1 MLKSSF
7 IFGSFDSSESSG
19 KYYKL
24 EPINFPTPE
33 KDVEIFEVP
42 GRSGDLLVDFGS
54 YKNVELSFAVAIE
67 PKDEGDT
74 FLTLYDA
81 LRTAI
86 MVQSGY
92 QRLEDSLYPNEYRM
106 AQAVSVEVG
115 KNDTKN
121 GTAIITLDAK
131 PQRYLTS
138 GDVSQLTPESHMTSQ
153 YVIGLG
159 KDILNST
166 ALDMMRVAGVS
177 NYENREYM
185 ALNMSA
191 YTAPTDSFKIYY
203 PEGFTSILKPTGGG
217 VYNDCIALMTCT
229 GSPLIDGTA
238 GQVTTRTAYLSD
250 DMTYEKAIGYAPP
263 PWYVFPMP
271 LQLEVNHLGNVVE
284 SLFANYRE
292 LIPPDGVV
300 KYSPLIHIYVNGA
313 VNDPNVMTIADSIIG
328 LNTPATVGDS
338 VTLTEF
344 YIDCDTMN
352 AYAQINNVTYN
363 LNRYVSMTGAVTFS
377 GTVKVAITPSIVSAE
392 VLPRWWKI

>member
-1 MLKSSF
+1 MPKSDF
-7 IFGSFDSSESSG
+7 VFGSFDTSTSAA
-19 KYYKL
+19 YYKL
-24 EPINFPTPE
+24 QPINFPTPE
-33 KDVEIFEVP
+33 KDVETFEVP
-42 GRSGDLLVDFGS
+42 GRSGDLLIDYGS
-54 YKNVELSFAVAIE
+54 YKNVELTVEIAIDGAAVDSDFIS
-67 PKDEGDT
+67 
-74 FLTLYDA
+74 LYDA
-81 LRTAI
+81 LRAAI
-86 MVQSGY
+86 MVQNGY
-92 QRLEDSLYPNEYRM
+92 QRLEDSLYPNEYRV
-106 AQAVSVEVG
+106 ARAVKCERDQSDTQSG
-115 KNDTKN
+115 KAVFTF
-121 GTAIITLDAK
+121 DAK

-217 VYNDCIALMTCT
+217 VYSDCIALMTCT

-271 LQLEVNHLGNVVE
+271 LQLEVKHLGNVVE

-363 LNRYVSMTGAVTFS
+363 LNRYVSMTGAFTFS

>member
-1 MLKSSF
+1 MPKSDF
-7 IFGSFDSSESSG
+7 VFGSFDTSTSAA
-19 KYYKL
+19 YYKL
-24 EPINFPTPE
+24 QPINFPTPE
-33 KDVEIFEVP
+33 KDVETFEVP
-42 GRSGDLLVDFGS
+42 GRSGDLLIDYGS
-54 YKNVELSFAVAIE
+54 YKNVELTVEIAIDGAAV
-67 PKDEGDT
+67 DSD
-74 FLTLYDA
+74 FLILYDA
-81 LRTAI
+81 LRAAI
-86 MVQSGY
+86 MVQNGY
-92 QRLEDSLYPNEYRM
+92 QRVEDSLYPDEYRV
-106 AQAVSVEVG
+106 ARVVKCERDQSDTQSGKAVF
-115 KNDTKN
+115 TF
-121 GTAIITLDAK
+121 DAK

-153 YVIGLG
+153 YVMGLG

-217 VYNDCIALMTCT
+217 VYSDRIALLTCT
-229 GSPLIDGTA
+229 GSPLINETA
-238 GQVTTRTAYLSD
+238 GQVTTRTVYLSD
-250 DMTYEKAIGYAPP
+250 DMTYEKAIGYMPP

-271 LQLEVNHLGNVVE
+271 LQLEVKHLGNVVE

-300 KYSPLIHIYVNGA
+300 KYSPLIHIYVDGA
-313 VNDPNVMTIADSIIG
+313 VSDPNVMTIADSIIG

-363 LNRYVSMTGAVTFS
+363 LNRYVTMTGMFTFS

>member
-1 MLKSSF
+1 MPKSDF
-7 IFGSFDSSESSG
+7 VFGTFDTSTSAA
-19 KYYKL
+19 YYKL
-24 EPINFPTPE
+24 QPINFPTPE
-33 KDVEIFEVP
+33 KDVETFEVP
-42 GRSGDLLVDFGS
+42 GRSGDLLIDYGS
-54 YKNVELSFAVAIE
+54 YKNVELTVEIAIDGAAVDSDFI
-67 PKDEGDT
+67 
-74 FLTLYDA
+74 TLYDA
-81 LRTAI
+81 LRAAI
-86 MVQSGY
+86 MAQNGY
-92 QRLEDSLYPNEYRM
+92 QRLEDSLYPNEYRV
-106 AQAVSVEVG
+106 ARAVKCERDQSDTQSG
-115 KNDTKN
+115 KAVFTF
-121 GTAIITLDAK
+121 DAK

-153 YVIGLG
+153 YVMGLG

-191 YTAPTDSFKIYY
+191 YTAPTDSFKVYY

-217 VYNDCIALMTCT
+217 VYTDRIVLMTCT
-229 GSPLIDGTA
+229 GSPLIDEAA
-238 GQVTTRTAYLSD
+238 GQVTTRMVYLSD
-250 DMTYEKAIGYAPP
+250 DMTYEKAIGYMPP

-271 LQLEVNHLGNVVE
+271 LQLEVKHLGSVVE

-300 KYSPLIHIYVNGA
+300 KYSPLIHIYVDGA
-313 VNDPNVMTIADSIIG
+313 VSDPNVMTIADSIIG

-363 LNRYVSMTGAVTFS
+363 LNRYVTMTGAFTFS

>member
-1 MLKSSF
+1 MPKSDF
-7 IFGSFDSSESSG
+7 VFGSFDTSTSAA
-19 KYYKL
+19 YYKL
-24 EPINFPTPE
+24 QPINFPTPE
-33 KDVEIFEVP
+33 KDVETFEVP
-42 GRSGDLLVDFGS
+42 GRSGDLLIDYGS
-54 YKNVELSFAVAIE
+54 YKNVELTVEIAIDGAAVDSDFI
-67 PKDEGDT
+67 
-74 FLTLYDA
+74 TLYDA
-81 LRTAI
+81 LRAAV
-86 MVQSGY
+86 MVQNGY
-92 QRLEDSLYPNEYRM
+92 QRLEDSLYPNEYRV
-106 AQAVSVEVG
+106 ARAVKCERNQSDTQSG
-115 KNDTKN
+115 KAVFTF
-121 GTAIITLDAK
+121 DAK

-153 YVIGLG
+153 YVMGLG

-217 VYNDCIALMTCT
+217 VYSDRIALLTCT
-229 GSPLIDGTA
+229 GSPLINETA
-238 GQVTTRTAYLSD
+238 GQVTTRTVYLSD
-250 DMTYEKAIGYAPP
+250 DMTYEKAIGYVPP

-271 LQLEVNHLGNVVE
+271 LQLEVKHLGNVVE

-300 KYSPLIHIYVNGA
+300 KYSPLIHIYVDGA
-313 VNDPNVMTIADSIIG
+313 VSDPNVMTIADSIIG

-363 LNRYVSMTGAVTFS
+363 LNRYVTMTGMFTFS

>member
-1 MLKSSF
+1 MPKSDF
-7 IFGSFDSSESSG
+7 VFGTFDTSTSAA
-19 KYYKL
+19 YYKL
-24 EPINFPTPE
+24 QPINFPTPE
-33 KDVEIFEVP
+33 KDVVTFEVP
-42 GRSGDLLVDFGS
+42 GRSGDLVVDYGS
-54 YKNVELSFAVAIE
+54 YKNVELTVEIAIDGAAVDSDFI
-67 PKDEGDT
+67 
-74 FLTLYDA
+74 TLYDA
-81 LRTAI
+81 LRAAI
-86 MVQSGY
+86 MAQNGY
-92 QRLEDSLYPNEYRM
+92 QRLEDSLYPNEYRV
-106 AQAVSVEVG
+106 ARAVKCERDQSDTQSG
-115 KNDTKN
+115 KAVFTF
-121 GTAIITLDAK
+121 DAK

-153 YVIGLG
+153 YVMGLG

-191 YTAPTDSFKIYY
+191 YTAPTDSFKVYY

-217 VYNDCIALMTCT
+217 VYTDRIVLMTCT
-229 GSPLIDGTA
+229 GSPLIDEAA
-238 GQVTTRTAYLSD
+238 GQVTTRTVYLSD
-250 DMTYEKAIGYAPP
+250 DMTYEKSVGYAPP

-271 LQLEVNHLGNVVE
+271 LQLEVKHLGDVVE

-300 KYSPLIHIYVNGA
+300 KYSPLIHIYVDGA
-313 VNDPNVMTIADSIIG
+313 VSDPNVMTIADSIIG

-352 AYAQINNVTYN
+352 AYANLNNVTYN
-363 LNRYVSMTGAVTFS
+363 LNRYVTMTGTFTFS

>member
-1 MLKSSF
+1 MPKSDF
-7 IFGSFDSSESSG
+7 VFGTFDTSTSAA
-19 KYYKL
+19 YYKL
-24 EPINFPTPE
+24 QPINFPTPE
-33 KDVEIFEVP
+33 KDVETFEVP
-42 GRSGDLLVDFGS
+42 GRSGDLLIDYGS
-54 YKNVELSFAVAIE
+54 YKNVELTVEIAIDGAAVDSDFI
-67 PKDEGDT
+67 
-74 FLTLYDA
+74 TLYDA
-81 LRTAI
+81 LRAAV
-86 MVQSGY
+86 MVQNGY
-92 QRLEDSLYPNEYRM
+92 QRLEDSLYPNEYRV
-106 AQAVSVEVG
+106 ARAVKCERNQSDTQSG
-115 KNDTKN
+115 KAVFTF
-121 GTAIITLDAK
+121 DAK

-153 YVIGLG
+153 YVMGLG

-217 VYNDCIALMTCT
+217 VYSDRIALLTCT
-229 GSPLIDGTA
+229 GSPLINETA
-238 GQVTTRTAYLSD
+238 GQVTTRTVYLSD
-250 DMTYEKAIGYAPP
+250 DMTYEKAIGYVPP

-271 LQLEVNHLGNVVE
+271 LQLEVKHLGNVVE

-300 KYSPLIHIYVNGA
+300 KYSPLIHIYVDGA
-313 VNDPNVMTIADSIIG
+313 VSDPNVMTIADSIIG

-363 LNRYVSMTGAVTFS
+363 LNRYVTMTGMFTFS